1 MEPTKVFVNA
11 ENRATFTCPYCKKT
25 SIKDVS
31 KYAVMEKAVRIK
43 YKCSCGQSHSVLLE
57 RRKHYRKETELP
69 GEFSSPKTGKGMMVV
84 RDLSRFGLKFETL
97 GNYSFELG
105 KKVRVVF
112 HLDDSH
118 RTEIKKDVVVKNI
131 SGHVIGA
138 EFSKLNDTELAD
150 RRLGFYLMP

>member
-1 MEPTKVFVNA
+1 MDPIKVFVNA
-11 ENRATFTCPYCKKT
+11 ENMATFSCPKCLKT

-43 YKCSCGQSHSVLLE
+43 YKCSCGYAHNVLLE
-57 RRKHYRKETELP
+57 RRQHYRKETELP
-69 GEFSSPKTGKGMMVV
+69 GHFSSSKTGKGKMIVK
-84 RDLSRFGLKFETL
+84 DLSRFGLKFKVLED
-97 GNYSFELG
+97 SHFELG

-118 RTEIKKDVVVKNI
+118 HTEIKKDVIIKNI
-131 SGHVIGA
+131 SGTMIGA
-138 EFSKLNDTELAD
+138 AFSRLDDTDLAD